1 MALVS
6 INLTVRD
13 DKGEES
19 VVTLYTTDGFT
30 LPQLIGAVVA
40 IAPLVKNL
48 IGGGIVHA
56 SLSIDVDLS
65 GISGIADIEPNSDV
79 EEGALFFFET
89 ATGFDKRNRLPTFLE
104 EFVVAG
110 TKQVDM
116 SAIEVAAFTNAIIA
130 GVTSGA
136 ATVTFTDNRSVDL
149 SIVGDAYESFQ
160 SSRSSR

>member
-19 VVTLYTTDGFT
+19 VVTLYTTDGYT

-40 IAPLVKNL
+40 LAPLVKNL
-48 IGGGIVHA
+48 IGGGIVSA

-65 GISGIADIEPNSDV
+65 GIAGISDIDVNSDV
-79 EEGALFFFET
+79 EEGALFIFQT
-89 ATGFDKRNRLPTFLE
+89 DLGHPKRNRLPTFLE
-104 EFVVAG
+104 EFLLPG

-116 SAIEVAAFTNAIIA
+116 SDLSVAAFNNAIIA
-130 GVTSGA
+130 GLVVGA
-136 ATVTFTDNRSVDL
+136 ATVTFVDSRL
-149 SIVGDAYESFQ
+149 EDIDAVSDAYESFQ
-160 SSRSSR
+160 SSRKR